1 MKGRGGSGRG
11 GHGRWGA
18 GEEDTGYGRV
28 GLLGLGQADYPC
40 TRCHHCRHLHH
51 GIHHHCHL
59 RHFTNSVVAE
69 VKRRTVWFAGL
80 HSTIIHNLQVSP
92 VLRIKQQQQ
101 QQLKE
106 LRAALAKS
114 IAGKLAK
121 LYGSQ
126 WGTPAQVAVE
136 IEEKGPSYEGTSQ
149 GKFWAD
155 IIGELKSADADVADG
170 DDPNGQKGKGK
181 RPTTAVV
188 AAELLP
194 RAIKLDLLGRPIS
207 SHEAVERKEQKEDE
221 YPINTWLKSQ
231 MCNE

>member
-1 MKGRGGSGRG
+1 M
-11 GHGRWGA
+11 
-18 GEEDTGYGRV
+18 
-28 GLLGLGQADYPC
+28 
-40 TRCHHCRHLHH
+40 
-51 GIHHHCHL
+51 
-59 RHFTNSVVAE
+59 
-69 VKRRTVWFAGL
+69 
-80 HSTIIHNLQVSP
+80 
-92 VLRIKQQQQ
+92 LRIKQQQQ

-207 SHEAVERKEQKEDE
+207 SHETARYRQEQKEDE

-231 MCNE
+231 MCNEEPSDIAKRVLLI